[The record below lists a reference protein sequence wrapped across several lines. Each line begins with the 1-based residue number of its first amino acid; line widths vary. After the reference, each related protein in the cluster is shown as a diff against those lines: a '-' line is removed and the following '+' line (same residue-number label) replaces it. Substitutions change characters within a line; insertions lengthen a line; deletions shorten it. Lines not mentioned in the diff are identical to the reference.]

1 MRLKIIKYRKACR
14 ICITV
19 HDESC
24 SSAAYSII
32 FHLLWLLPSCFW
44 GYPLYS
50 TRSSNLHWF
59 NLLLNTIDE
68 IIITRIWTIVS
79 LYIYYWNCSDN
90 ATRVC
95 QPNGTWANYS
105 NYRSC
110 VPLSS
115 DFGGATPE
123 YGVGISEDTT
133 TIYFTGY
140 TVSIVALT
148 LAIWIFIHFKLVE
161 FLFYY

>member
-1 MRLKIIKYRKACR
+1 MAR
-14 ICITV
+14 T
-19 HDESC
+19 D
-24 SSAAYSII
+24 
-32 FHLLWLLPSCFW
+32 FLLFA
-44 GYPLYS
+44 
-50 TRSSNLHWF
+50 
-59 NLLLNTIDE
+59 
-68 IIITRIWTIVS
+68 
-79 LYIYYWNCSDN
+79 DN

-110 VPLSS
+110 VPLEE
-115 DFGGATPE
+115 FGVTTPND

-148 LAIWIFIHFKLVE
+148 VAIWIFIHFKSVSFCPILRLLSPIIQLSSTYWI
-161 FLFYY
+161 LFFSSFFQVAFDVSADTNR